1 MEGNVQSLLKKFI
14 PLGAFKETIVRF
26 PLSVLC
32 SLGLF
37 TIMVLIVHD
46 VIDFDGKLYLAGRL
60 ITLFACGYLWFVIM
74 RLVATA
80 RNWSTIR
87 EYAVAFTVFAFFAW
101 VLFTLSGYGLVW
113 LLMPMFAAL
122 LLLVPCMPFQRGAN
136 DAAFWG
142 FCLQYYNG
150 ALFAVVAGLLWGGGL
165 AISLASIEYL
175 FEIDFPS
182 ELYGDLWCFALLILT
197 PLYALTYLSEPEES
211 DQIEIATHLKF
222 LVQRALVPLVI
233 VYSLIL
239 YAYFGKIALA
249 QSLPRGQLAYLV
261 TGFGSV
267 GVLTWFLGWRI
278 REEGGTFLRLFY
290 RFFFPALLLPVAM
303 QALAL
308 YLRVDQ
314 YGLTEARYYVGVS
327 VLWLGMMAVLY
338 SVRNPPLKTMF
349 LSLAL
354 MLMVASVGPLSAL
367 SVSAH
372 SQINRLE
379 MLLTKHQ
386 ILVDGKLQAA
396 PAVVPFADRKSISS
410 ILRYLKKRD
419 QLSRIEHWLSDV
431 HEGDQ
436 PLNPTEWVDLMGI
449 EEVFAYQTKTPRQNV
464 RIHNNLRRKT
474 LDVSGFDLATHF
486 QNVCCAFATRR
497 SEAPWIY
504 DWDSTPALNATYA
517 DGILS
522 IQVADAQP
530 FDFDIEAYV
539 VQALQQEPKARQAFM
554 EQQIEDTRVRVLI
567 DELSAVERDEQTPDS
582 GYTLDH
588 MTFMLLVDLPDKE

>member
-14 PLGAFKETIVRF
+14 PLDAFKETIVRF

-37 TIMVLIVHD
+37 AVMVLIVHE

-60 ITLFACGYLWFVIM
+60 IILFACGYLWFVIT

-80 RNWSTIR
+80 RNWSIIR
-87 EYAVAFTVFAFFAW
+87 EYAVAFAVCALFAW
-101 VLFTLSGYGLVW
+101 VLFTLSGYGLMW
-113 LLMPMFAAL
+113 LLLPMFAAL
-122 LLLVPCMPFQRGAN
+122 LLLVPCMPFLRGAH
-136 DAAFWG
+136 DTAFWG
-142 FCLQYYNG
+142 FSLQYYHG
-150 ALFAVVAGLLWGGGL
+150 ALFAVVAGMLWGGGL
-165 AISLASIEYL
+165 AISLVSIEYL

-197 PLYALTYLSEPEES
+197 PLYALTYLSELEES

-233 VYSLIL
+233 VYTLIL

-267 GVLTWFLGWRI
+267 GVMTWFLGWRI

-290 RFFFPALLLPVAM
+290 RFFFPVLLLPVAM

-327 VLWLGMMAVLY
+327 ALWLGLVALLY
-338 SVRNPPLKTMF
+338 SLWKPPLKTMF

-354 MLMVASVGPLSAL
+354 MLVIASVGPLSAL
-367 SVSAH
+367 SLSAN
-372 SQINRLE
+372 SQVNRLE
-379 MLLTKHQ
+379 VLLNKHQ
-386 ILVDGKLQAA
+386 ILVDGELQAA

-410 ILRYLKKRD
+410 ILRYLKQRD
-419 QLSRIEHWLSDV
+419 KLARIAPWLPESF
-431 HEGDQ
+431 Q
-436 PLNPTEWVDLMGI
+436 TEWPPKVGDLVDLMGI
-449 EEVFAYQTKTPRQNV
+449 EEVYAYQTKTPRKNV
-464 RIHNNLRRKT
+464 RIHNNLRGET

-497 SEAPWIY
+497 SEAPWVY
-504 DWDSTPALNATYA
+504 NWESAPALNATYA

-522 IQVADAQP
+522 IQVADTQP

-539 VQALQQEPKARQAFM
+539 VQALQQDPKARQAFM
-554 EQQIEDTRVRVLI
+554 EQHIEGTRVRVLI